1 MVLAAL
7 LGGTFLLVVF
17 VVIETRV
24 REPLFRIS
32 LFRRPAF
39 SAGNL
44 ATLLSSI
51 GRGGL
56 MFILII
62 WLQGIWLPLHGY
74 SFQQTP
80 FWAAIYMLPMTVGFL
95 VAGPISGYLSD
106 RFGARPFA
114 TGGMVAAAASFG
126 LMLLLPANFS
136 YPTFAALILSFGLA
150 MGLFASPNAAGIM
163 NSVPADQ
170 RGVAGGMLATVQNAG
185 MNLSIGLF
193 FSLIVTGLSS
203 SLPGTLYR
211 GLTSAG
217 VPGAEAAKIA
227 HLPPVGTLFAA
238 FLGYN
243 PIQSLLGPTLA
254 QLPAG
259 RAAEL
264 TARTFFPHLISDP
277 FMAGMHL
284 TFVFA
289 LVMMLVAA
297 LASSLRGSKYVH
309 GDP

>member
-1 MVLAAL
+1 M
-7 LGGTFLLVVF
+7 F

-24 REPLFRIS
+24 REPLFRVS

-74 SFQQTP
+74 SFQETP

-114 TGGMVAAAASFG
+114 TGGMVAAAAAFG

-136 YPTFAALILSFGLA
+136 YPIFAALILSFGLA

-193 FSLIVTGLSS
+193 FSLIVAGLSS

-211 GLTSAG
+211 GLTSEG
-217 VPGAEAAKIA
+217 VPAAVAARIG

-243 PIQSLLGPTLA
+243 PIQTLLGPTLD
-254 QLPAG
+254 QLPPG

-264 TARTFFPHLISDP
+264 TARTFFPHLISGP

-284 TFVFA
+284 TFAFA
-289 LVMMLVAA
+289 VAMTLVAA
-297 LASSLRGSKYVH
+297 LASSLRGSKYVYA
-309 GDP
+309 DP